1 MAWLP
6 DLRAVAYLKRIAL
19 ASERQAIAMEK
30 MAEVAVDEWSRKHS
44 RPKPSHVEF
53 GTMDVSEVEKLYA
66 RRKEAEELG
75 QDLDEDHE

>member
-1 MAWLP
+1 MKFLS
-6 DLRAVAYLKRIAL
+6 DLRSLALLRRIAL
-19 ASERQAIAMEK
+19 ASERQASAMEK

-44 RPKPSHVEF
+44 RPKPSPVEF

-75 QDLDEDHE
+75 QDLDEDQL